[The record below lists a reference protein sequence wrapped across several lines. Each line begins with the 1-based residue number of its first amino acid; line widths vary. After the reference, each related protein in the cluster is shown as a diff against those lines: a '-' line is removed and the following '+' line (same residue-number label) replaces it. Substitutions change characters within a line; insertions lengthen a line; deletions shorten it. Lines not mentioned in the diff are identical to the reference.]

1 MREAQA
7 ARTEGKTMKILI
19 VGSGGREHAL
29 AWKIAR
35 SPHAEKVYC
44 APGNGGTRLVAENVP
59 VEETDIGG
67 LVGFAERER
76 IDLTVI
82 GPEAPLMMGLADE
95 FEKRGL
101 KAFGPSKKAAE
112 IEGSKVFAKQFMER
126 HKIPTARFKVA
137 DSIDQ
142 AQKIIGSG
150 EFGFPLVIK
159 ADGLA
164 AGKGAVVCANRKKA
178 EEAAAEMLVK
188 KKFGAAGRRAVIEE
202 FLPGKEVSFIVISD
216 GTRVQPLVSAMD
228 HKAAYDG
235 DRGPNTGGMG
245 AISPSPFMNER
256 LFQEVMDT
264 VIYPAITRMLEEGRK
279 FKGVLYAG
287 LMVTD
292 RGPHVLEFNG
302 RFGDPE
308 TQTQLVRL
316 ESDLVELLTAAVDE
330 NVLTA
335 DVRWSAKPSGC
346 VVLASG
352 GYPLRYEKGKVIS
365 GLDEAAAMPGVT
377 IFHAGTKF
385 ENNAYST
392 SGGRVLGVCASE
404 PTLEATMQTIYD
416 AVGRIRFEAMQ
427 YRRDIGAVKEEG
439 S

>member
-1 MREAQA
+1 
-7 ARTEGKTMKILI
+7 MKILI

-29 AWKIAR
+29 AWKISR
-35 SPHAEKVYC
+35 SPNAGKVYC

-59 VEETDIGG
+59 IAETDIAG
-67 LVGFAERER
+67 LVEFASREK
-76 IDLTVI
+76 IDLTVV
-82 GPEAPLMMGLADE
+82 GPEIPLMMGIVDE

-101 KAFGPSKKAAE
+101 RIFGPSKKAAE

-126 HKIPTARFKVA
+126 HKIPTARFKIVDA
-137 DSIDQ
+137 FDQ

-164 AGKGAVVCANRKKA
+164 AGKGAVVCHGEKKA
-178 EEAAAEMLVK
+178 EETAADMLVK
-188 KKFGAAGRRAVIEE
+188 KKYGQAGQRIIIEE
-202 FLPGKEVSFIVISD
+202 FLPGREVSFIVISD

-235 DRGPNTGGMG
+235 DKGPNTGGMG
-245 AISPSPFMNER
+245 AISPSPFMNEK
-256 LFQEVMDT
+256 LFNEVMTT
-264 VIYPAITRMLEEGRK
+264 VIHPAVTRMLEEGRK

-287 LMVTD
+287 LMITE

-308 TQTQLVRL
+308 TQPQMLRL
-316 ESDLVELLTAAVDE
+316 ESDIVELLSAAVDE
-330 NVLTA
+330 NILKTEA
-335 DVRWSAKPSGC
+335 RWSENPSGC

-352 GYPLRYEKGKVIS
+352 GYPVRYEKGKVIS
-365 GLDEAAAMPGVT
+365 GLAEAEGIPGVT
-377 IFHAGTKF
+377 VFHAGTKF
-385 ENNAYST
+385 ENATYTT

-404 PTLEATMQTIYD
+404 ATLDATMKKIYE
-416 AVGRIRFEAMQ
+416 AVGRIYFEAMH
-427 YRRDIGAVKEEG
+427 YRRDIGAVREEAA
-439 S
+439 